1 MSNGG
6 GEPLFLTKG
15 QVLAYH
21 HQQIELF
28 GGAHGI
34 IDEGLLDSALN
45 QPLTTWCYNPAADLF
60 DLAATYAFHLSKN
73 HAFRDGNERVGLQ
86 AALAFLRFNG
96 VKVVTTE
103 EQMFEAMSRLVTD
116 AIDKPQF
123 AAFFRQHRQ
132 SAD

>member
-6 GEPLFLTKG
+6 TEPLFLTRG

-28 GGAHGI
+28 GGAHRV

-45 QPLTTWCYNPAADLF
+45 QPQTTWCYNPTADLF
-60 DLAATYAFHLSKN
+60 DLAAAYAFHLSKN
-73 HAFRDGNERVGLQ
+73 HAFRDGNKRVALHT
-86 AALAFLRFNG
+86 ALAFLRLNG
-96 VKVVTTE
+96 VRIAATE
-103 EQMFEAMSRLVTD
+103 DEMSEMMLQLVTD

-123 AAFFRQHRQ
+123 AAF
-132 SAD
+132 